1 MQVIEGIN
9 DLPVFRNPVITIGSF
24 DGYHKGHKAII
35 DRTCEIAKEVNGQ
48 SVAVTFDPHPRSIIY
63 PSDQGLKLLSTKE
76 EKIELI
82 AMSGVDYLVI
92 VPFTVEFSQLI
103 ADEYIE
109 KFIVKYFY
117 PHTIVLGHDHRFG
130 LNRQG
135 DINFLQ
141 WYGERFGYEVEQ
153 VAQQLV
159 DNAIVSSTKVRN
171 ALMDTQVEL
180 ALEYS
185 GHPYLLQGTVV
196 SGDQIGKS
204 LGFPTANLQIDNPLK
219 LIPPAGIYAVYAH
232 LGKTIYPAMLY
243 IGDRPSIKG
252 NHNTSIE
259 INILDFDDDLY
270 KSDLRVELVSFI
282 RPDMDFD
289 NMDLLK
295 QQMQNDRVVIT
306 DLLQHRPSQYAANA
320 EA

>member
-9 DLPVFRNPVITIGSF
+9 ALPVFHNPVITIGSF
-24 DGYHKGHKAII
+24 DGYHKGHKAIV

-48 SVAVTFDPHPRSIIY
+48 SVVVTFDPHPRSIIY

-82 AMSGVDYLVI
+82 GLSAVDFLVI

-109 KFIVKYFY
+109 KFIVQYFR

-130 LNRQG
+130 LNRLG

-141 WYGERFGYEVEQ
+141 CYGEKFGYQ
-153 VAQQLV
+153 VDQVSEQLV
-159 DNAIVSSTKVRN
+159 DNTIVSSTKVRN

-185 GHPYLLQGTVV
+185 GHPYLLQGKVV
-196 SGDQIGKS
+196 PGDQIGKS

-219 LIPPAGIYAVYAH
+219 LVPPAGIYAVYAH
-232 LGKTIYPAMLY
+232 IEKAIYPAMLY
-243 IGDRPSIKG
+243 IGDRPAIKG

-259 INILDFDDDLY
+259 INILNFEADLY
-270 KSDLRVELVSFI
+270 DTDLKVELVSFI

-289 NMDLLK
+289 NMNLLK

-306 DLLQHRPSQYAANA
+306 DLLQHRPSQYVANA